1 MKIEDIDRV
10 KALSKYRERAV
21 ALRDKAFCSVI
32 GCNVDTT
39 DIFSVI
45 PAGPIRQA
53 IVDACNAEIQEWESE
68 LTELGVEF
76 VSALPAV
83 DPRAED

>member
-32 GCNVDTT
+32 GCNVDGI
-39 DIFSVI
+39 DVFSII
-45 PAGPIRQA
+45 PAALIRQA
-53 IVDACNAEIQEWESE
+53 IKDACNAEIQKWEAE
-68 LTELGVEF
+68 LTELGIEF

-83 DPRAED
+83 DPRAEG